1 MNTNV
6 KLLGMT
12 VMLSMTFAA
21 CSNDELVERNHHDAP
36 ISFTTRV
43 TTRAT
48 ETKLE
53 NLHAFRI

>member
-36 ISFTTRV
+36 ITFTTRV

-48 ETKLE
+48 ETKL
-53 NLHAFRI
+53 